1 MVGRTG
7 PDAWIPKRRT
17 TKPGGSG
24 SPVDSHD
31 DEGRF
36 PDRVLDSSTG
46 LGFLSCRRAGRGE
59 NVAGRTRSAAELQV
73 KRNQRTTRR
82 HLPGV
87 AAGQVTP
94 QCPYPFGKR
103 CERKQLQVH
112 SQQNDFV
119 RGEQFPLRV
128 PSYQAHGGLR
138 RCDIG
143 VESKRIIYR
152 GGEPDRAR
160 VFPGVWLKFMN
171 FADFQEDRQGT
182 SSRVWV

>member
-7 PDAWIPKRRT
+7 PDAWVPKRRT
-17 TKPGGSG
+17 TKPGSSA
-24 SPVDSHD
+24 SPVDGMMMKAVFRI
-31 DEGRF
+31 E
-36 PDRVLDSSTG
+36 SSTHPRARSF
-46 LGFLSCRRAGRGE
+46 FLIGGRGE
-59 NVAGRTRSAAELQV
+59 NVVLRTRSAAELPV

-82 HLPGV
+82 HVPGV

-103 CERKQLQVH
+103 HERKQLQVH

-119 RGEQFPLRV
+119 RGEQLPLRV

-171 FADFQEDRQGT
+171 LADFQEDGQGI
-182 SSRVWV
+182 SSRIWV